1 MRTSKQLGNRA
12 VITSLMLVTVFLLA
26 LFALNGAQ
34 RGSSTDA
41 LSTALQRGGTPEG
54 ILAIVGF
61 ALLGF
66 CGLLGLT
73 LRADL
78 RLLSEATDRE
88 SAEADADRAV
98 TTPTA

>member
-12 VITSLMLVTVFLLA
+12 VITGLMLVTVFLIA

-34 RGSSTDA
+34 RGSGADA
-41 LSTALQRGGTPEG
+41 LSTALQHGSTPEG

-66 CGLLGLT
+66 CGLLVLT
-73 LRADL
+73 LRTDL
-78 RLLSEATDRE
+78 RLLSDATDRE
-88 SAEADADRAV
+88 EAEAEAARGVA
-98 TTPTA
+98 A